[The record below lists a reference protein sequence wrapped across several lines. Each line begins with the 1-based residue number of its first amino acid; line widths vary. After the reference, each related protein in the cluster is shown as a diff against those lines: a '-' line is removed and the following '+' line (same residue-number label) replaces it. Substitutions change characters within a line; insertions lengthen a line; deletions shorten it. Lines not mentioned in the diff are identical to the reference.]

1 MLYLHI
7 SLLNLGVLLKHDMKM
22 KKSNQKKKKK
32 GKRKKKDHVNWS
44 TTATT
49 PLYLYVNY
57 STQLGRIP
65 T

>member
-7 SLLNLGVLLKHDMKM
+7 SLLNLGVLLKHDMQM
-22 KKSNQKKKKK
+22 KKSNKKKKK
-32 GKRKKKDHVNWS
+32 KKKDHVNWS